1 MSWLSKVDDLAA
13 NCSLCRQSF
22 SIKYDCKSAVSSYAK
37 STKHKRTIIVHKQNK
52 TLSAFF
58 VKTNSKEEHL
68 VILAELVSTYHEVIH
83 HHSFVSQNCGNKL
96 LAKLCPDS
104 AVASKLSCG
113 CTKAAGYVESILGSK
128 VQEMC
133 IQDLKNVFFFSIETD
148 ASNKAN
154 KRFSL

>member
-1 MSWLSKVDDLAA
+1 MSWLSKVGDFTA
-13 NCSLCRQSF
+13 NCTLFRQF
-22 SIKYDCKSAVSSYAK
+22 FFVKYDGKSAVSRHAK
-37 STKHKRTIIVHKQNK
+37 STKHQRIIIVQKQSK

-68 VILAELVSTYHEVIH
+68 VILAELVSTYHGVIH

-113 CTKAAGYVESILGSK
+113 RTKAASYVESILGLK
-128 VQEMC
+128 AQEMC
-133 IQDLKNVFFFSIETD
+133 I
-148 ASNKAN
+148 
-154 KRFSL
+154 